1 MILSPLPLAFEAQ
14 EPCSSLKVLPSM
26 RTSSSSSKRF
36 PPYPALPLFQSN
48 PLPPLFEP
56 KRGAL
61 DQPYKGLETHL
72 SINNLFIYYLLLFGQ
87 WPTFNPGQLSS
98 TLTSIISMCTPL
110 FTSIFMHASFERH
123 FYLYLKQK
131 LEIHPKSH
139 W

>member
-72 SINNLFIYYLLLFGQ
+72 SINNLFIYYLLLLYF
-87 WPTFNPGQLSS
+87 SS
-98 TLTSIISMCTPL
+98 ASVDIE
-110 FTSIFMHASFERH
+110 FTDCILRCDKNSDH
-123 FYLYLKQK
+123 
-131 LEIHPKSH
+131 
-139 W
+139 